1 MDIESVRKWLL
12 ASPSFSSSDDIRTPV
27 AKSMKVPPPTKAPK
41 NASQKRSVSKTTTRK
56 ELIEEVQ
63 EEEEEV
69 EEVAV
74 DEEFVK
80 TVAENSNV
88 VAFIC
93 ECLLTGST
101 LK

>member
-1 MDIESVRKWLL
+1 MDFESVRKWLL
-12 ASPSFSSSDDIRTPV
+12 ASPSSIDDIRTPV

-41 NASQKRSVSKTTTRK
+41 NASQKRPASKTTRK
-56 ELIEEVQ
+56 EYI
-63 EEEEEV
+63 EEV
-69 EEVAV
+69 EEKEEEAEKVAV

-93 ECLLTGST
+93 KS
-101 LK
+101 

>member
-41 NASQKRSVSKTTTRK
+41 NASQKRSVSKTTRK
-56 ELIEEVQ
+56 ELIEEV
-63 EEEEEV
+63 EEEEEA
-69 EEVAV
+69 EKVAV

-93 ECLLTGST
+93 KSLLTGSA

>member
-1 MDIESVRKWLL
+1 MDFESVRKWLL
-12 ASPSFSSSDDIRTPV
+12 ASPSSSGDIRTPV

-41 NASQKRSVSKTTTRK
+41 NASQKRPASKTTRK
-56 ELIEEVQ
+56 ELIEEV
-63 EEEEEV
+63 EEEEEA
-69 EEVAV
+69 EKVAV

-93 ECLLTGST
+93 KS
-101 LK
+101 